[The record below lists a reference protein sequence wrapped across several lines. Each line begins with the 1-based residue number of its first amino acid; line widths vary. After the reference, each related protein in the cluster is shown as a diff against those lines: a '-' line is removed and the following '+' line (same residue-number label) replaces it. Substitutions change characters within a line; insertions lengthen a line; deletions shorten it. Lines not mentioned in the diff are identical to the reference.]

1 MKDKFEF
8 PDYLS
13 QKFEKA
19 KKLEW
24 ISVVYFAITTVLMY
38 ITMGQ
43 SQTMK
48 TAWLEDFL
56 SLAPSVSFLIASKIY
71 RKPHNKDFPF
81 GYHRVVTIAYL
92 VSALAL
98 LVVGIYLVTE
108 SLIVLVRAEHPSIGT
123 VVIFG
128 YQVWLGYIMILALLF
143 GTVPSI
149 FLGIAKIPL
158 ALELHDKNLYTDAQM
173 NKADWMT
180 GIAAIVGILGIG
192 IGMWWA
198 DAVAALI
205 ISVDILHDGF
215 KNLKQA
221 VFDLMNQ
228 VPKTVDNSTDDPLLK
243 QIKDV
248 LNHEGWIKES
258 KIRLREEGHI
268 YFGEAFVVPKSE
280 KNLLANI
287 TATKEKIAVLS
298 WLLYDFNIA
307 PVESLSKRVKQ

>member
-1 MKDKFEF
+1 
-8 PDYLS
+8 
-13 QKFEKA
+13 
-19 KKLEW
+19 
-24 ISVVYFAITTVLMY
+24 
-38 ITMGQ
+38 
-43 SQTMK
+43 
-48 TAWLEDFL
+48 
-56 SLAPSVSFLIASKIY
+56 
-71 RKPHNKDFPF
+71 
-81 GYHRVVTIAYL
+81 
-92 VSALAL
+92 
-98 LVVGIYLVTE
+98 
-108 SLIVLVRAEHPSIGT
+108 
-123 VVIFG
+123 
-128 YQVWLGYIMILALLF
+128 
-143 GTVPSI
+143 
-149 FLGIAKIPL
+149 
-158 ALELHDKNLYTDAQM
+158 M